1 MSRTVRSFS
10 FFSIALSC
18 VLAFGLLPSWAK
30 DKDAPDYPES
40 GKVLSSSAKGMHS
53 YQVATDSKIYL
64 LLCER
69 VKGFHMGLPECLV
82 DDKPI
87 AAGDAVKFRVDGDRA
102 FMPVAKGENELR
114 ILATE
119 FKVIPPAP
127 AASDS
132 TKGSS
137 PGSERGMVIGTGMH
151 IMGQKQMAWST
162 NPSSI
167 GRVGFGGSTPGVA
180 MASPGIAMATPSAP
194 VMATGPVMAIPV
206 TGGAPVLMTPTGPT
220 GGGLMTGIPVTG
232 GAPVTAI
239 ATGPVMGVPIGGAPM
254 GAARPGGM
262 AVGGGGPAWVHI
274 LRIQSGKNI
283 YQLECSAKPC
293 EVDKK
298 AIELGDTLVIRT
310 EKKWA
315 YVSFGTNSDG
325 KEQKLRILG
334 ETEEDATSD
343 TKPADPKLSDTK
355 AGDTKAP
362 DSATSDSK

>member
-1 MSRTVRSFS
+1 
-10 FFSIALSC
+10 
-18 VLAFGLLPSWAK
+18 
-30 DKDAPDYPES
+30 
-40 GKVLSSSAKGMHS
+40 
-53 YQVATDSKIYL
+53 
-64 LLCER
+64 
-69 VKGFHMGLPECLV
+69 
-82 DDKPI
+82 
-87 AAGDAVKFRVDGDRA
+87 
-102 FMPVAKGENELR
+102 
-114 ILATE
+114 
-119 FKVIPPAP
+119 
-127 AASDS
+127 
-132 TKGSS
+132 
-137 PGSERGMVIGTGMH
+137 MVIGTGMH

-162 NPSSI
+162 NPSSV

-362 DSATSDSK
+362 DSATSDSKPADSK